1 MKTSSTPIFVM
12 VCSVFVMV
20 CSVFCVAM
28 KPKRLTREHCRNLLD
43 AIVAV
48 ESGGRLDAVGDRG
61 KAIGPLQ
68 IHKIYWIDAV
78 SYDKTLAPPDYK
90 YEDCKK
96 LEYAEKIVVAYWN
109 MWASK
114 NASWEEL
121 ARVHNGGPKG
131 FTNIKTMPYWIKV
144 KAEMYK

>member
-1 MKTSSTPIFVM
+1 M
-12 VCSVFVMV
+12 VQ
-20 CSVFCVAM
+20 
-28 KPKRLTREHCRNLLD
+28 
-43 AIVAV
+43 V

-68 IHKIYWIDAV
+68 IHKIYWTDAV
-78 SYDKTLAPPDYK
+78 SYDKTLAPPNYK

-121 ARVHNGGPKG
+121 ARIHNGGPKG
-131 FTNIKTMPYWIKV
+131 FTNIKTMPYWVKV
-144 KAEMYK
+144 KGEMYK

>member
-1 MKTSSTPIFVM
+1 M
-12 VCSVFVMV
+12 VQ
-20 CSVFCVAM
+20 
-28 KPKRLTREHCRNLLD
+28 
-43 AIVAV
+43 V
-48 ESGGRLDAVGDRG
+48 ESGGRLDLVGDNG

-131 FTNIKTMPYWIKV
+131 FGKKATEAYWVKV
-144 KAEMYK
+144 NKEMSK